1 MTDDQKKI
9 TDELREMGGLAGNFR
24 FVESLDRYLK
34 RWLKERDDERNSSS
48 D

>member
-9 TDELREMGGLAGNFR
+9 TDELREMGRLAGNFR

-34 RWLKERDDERNSSS
+34 RWLKEQDDERNSSG